1 MRRFF
6 PHSLA
11 GQTIL
16 VLFVGL
22 IITHVVSMVIYSFDR
37 GKALSEMGGNQIAR
51 HMANIAHLVD
61 ESPVDWRERIVEA
74 LNDPSFRVSL
84 SPASLLASGKEKSRR
99 AAIIRKNMELQL
111 HGDTAHQVVVQFL
124 DLSETGAANNYR
136 IPMRWARMFVD
147 WVLRDSPMDRSL
159 RVSVKLKDGQWINFS
174 STIPESGSFWA
185 TSTVMSA
192 LLMAVAVLLLSIW
205 VVRRLAAPLGAL
217 ARASKRLGKNVD
229 APPLPEVGPIEVRQA
244 SRAFNDMQKR
254 LRSFI
259 ENRTRMLAAISHD
272 LRTPIT
278 LLRLRAE
285 LIEDQELQD
294 KMIASLDQMEDMI
307 ASTLAFAREDAEN
320 EASRNVDFAALL
332 GSICDDMSDVGL
344 PVDLDTVDR
353 VFYECRPKAMSRAL
367 TNLIE
372 NAVKYG
378 GGAHVQLNDDGQF
391 LRITV
396 EDDGPGIPVAQ
407 IDEVFAPFYR
417 VEQSRNQETG
427 GIGLGLS
434 VARTVVQ
441 AHGGEITLANR
452 REGGRGGLR
461 VSVQLPR

>member
-16 VLFVGL
+16 VLFIGL
-22 IITHVVSMVIYSFDR
+22 IVTHVISMVIYSFDR

-51 HMANIAHLVD
+51 HMANIAHLVN
-61 ESPVDWRERIVEA
+61 ESPVGWRERIVEA
-74 LNDPSFRVSL
+74 LNDPPFRVSL
-84 SPASLLASGKEKSRR
+84 SPESLIAPGGEKSRR

-111 HGDTAHQVVVQFL
+111 QGETVHRIVVQFL
-124 DLSETGAANNYR
+124 DFSGIGPADNYR
-136 IPMRWARMFVD
+136 IPMRWVWMFTD
-147 WVLRDSPMDRSL
+147 WVLRDSPMSQSL
-159 RVSVKLKDGQWINFS
+159 RVSIKLKDGQWINLS

-185 TSTVMSA
+185 TSTVVSA

-244 SRAFNDMQKR
+244 SRAFNDMQNR

-285 LIEDQELQD
+285 LIEDEEVQG

-320 EASRNVDFAALL
+320 EVSRNVDFAALL

-344 PVDLDTVDR
+344 PVDLDTADR
-353 VFYECRPKAMSRAL
+353 IFYECRPQAMSRAL

-378 GGAHVQLNDDGQF
+378 GGAHVRLKDCGQF
-391 LRITV
+391 LKITV

-407 IDEVFAPFYR
+407 IDEVFTPFYR
-417 VEQSRNQETG
+417 VDQSRNQETG

-434 VARTVVQ
+434 VARTVIQ

-452 REGGRGGLR
+452 HDGGLR

>member
-22 IITHVVSMVIYSFDR
+22 IITHVISMVIYSFDR

-51 HMANIAHLVD
+51 HMANIAHLVN
-61 ESPVDWRERIVEA
+61 ESPVGWRERIVEA
-74 LNDPSFRVSL
+74 LNDPVFRVSL
-84 SPASLLASGKEKSRR
+84 SLESSLKPGKEKSRR
-99 AAIIRKNMELQL
+99 AAIVRKNVERQL
-111 HGDTAHQVVVQFL
+111 HGDPIHQVVVQFL
-124 DLSETGAANNYR
+124 DLSKTATADNYR
-136 IPMRWARMFVD
+136 IPVRWARMFVD
-147 WVLRDSPMDRSL
+147 WVFRDSPMNQSL
-159 RVSVKLKDGQWINFS
+159 RISIRLRDGQWINFS
-174 STIPESGSFWA
+174 SPIPESGSFWV
-185 TSTVMSA
+185 TSTVMSV
-192 LLMAVAVLLLSIW
+192 LLMAVAVLLLSVW
-205 VVRRLAAPLGAL
+205 VVQRLAAPLGAL

-285 LIEDQELQD
+285 LIEDQELQG
-294 KMIASLDQMEDMI
+294 KMTASLNRMEEMI
-307 ASTLAFAREDAEN
+307 ASTLAFAREDAES
-320 EASRNVDFAALL
+320 EDSRNVDFAALL

-344 PVDLDTVDR
+344 PVDLDTADR
-353 VFYECRPKAMSRAL
+353 IFYECRPRAMSRAL
-367 TNLIE
+367 TNLID

-378 GGAHVQLNDDGQF
+378 GGAHVQLKDTGQF
-391 LRITV
+391 LMITV
-396 EDDGPGIPVAQ
+396 EDNGPGIPADQ

-434 VARTVVQ
+434 VAQTVVQ

-452 REGGRGGLR
+452 REGELGGLR